1 MYIHLKSR
9 VWSNKKKKSHRLL
22 SLIVYMKTK
31 GKVEGF
37 V

>member
-1 MYIHLKSR
+1 MYIHLKSS
-9 VWSNKKKKSHRLL
+9 VWSNKEKIHRLL